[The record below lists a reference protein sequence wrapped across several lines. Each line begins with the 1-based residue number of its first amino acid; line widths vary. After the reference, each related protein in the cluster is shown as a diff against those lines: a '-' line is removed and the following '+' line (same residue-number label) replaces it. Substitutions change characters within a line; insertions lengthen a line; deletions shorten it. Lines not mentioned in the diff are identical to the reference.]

1 MYLFIFWRKLAKE
14 KCTQHYLFSTKCA
27 ILFVIKKRK
36 YIAMHKKTILIIL
49 AVFLLAA
56 MLCIAGCQLPN
67 QTDSNLRLA
76 VRGDRELY
84 IEYMQEYKEMGAS
97 VNPGSSEK
105 TDIPVQI
112 TGTVDTSTLGTYLVK
127 YLVSADGHVATAY
140 RQVHVVDAQQPELKL
155 IGGGHYTMTAGQPYA
170 ELGFTAV
177 DNYDGDLAQQVQ
189 VTGKVDRYTP
199 GEYTLT
205 YSVTDSNGNQS
216 SANRTVCV
224 EHWDIEEDQM
234 PYIGQPNGKVIYLTF
249 DDGPGKNTP
258 RLLDVLKK
266 YNIKATFFVVKTGY
280 IDTIKRIAAEGHT
293 LAMHTTSH
301 VYKEIYASENAYFKD
316 LQRIQGIIK
325 DLTGQEST
333 ILRFPGGSSNKSS
346 KFNPGIMTKLTKLV
360 EEKGYTYF
368 DWNVDSKDAG
378 GAKTAEEVFQN
389 VTQSISKSQK
399 NFSVVLQHDIKS
411 YSIDAVESII
421 TWGLARG
428 YTFLALNENS
438 PVCHH
443 TVRN

>member
-1 MYLFIFWRKLAKE
+1 
-14 KCTQHYLFSTKCA
+14 
-27 ILFVIKKRK
+27 
-36 YIAMHKKTILIIL
+36 MHKKTILIIL

-56 MLCIAGCQLPN
+56 MLCIAGCQLPS

-105 TDIPVQI
+105 NDIPVQI

-216 SANRTVCV
+216 STNRTVCV